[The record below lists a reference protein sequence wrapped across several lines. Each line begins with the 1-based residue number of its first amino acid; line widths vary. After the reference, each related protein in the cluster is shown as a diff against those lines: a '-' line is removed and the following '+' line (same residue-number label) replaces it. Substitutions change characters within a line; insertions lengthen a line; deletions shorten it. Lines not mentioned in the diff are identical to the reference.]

1 LLIGAALLSMGVLW
15 LLALA
20 TWRQAYGRVG
30 PESAHV
36 RRAHRLRDYHRQAG
50 LTGADLDMVVA
61 LDLREQLIEDYARVI
76 PANQALTL
84 RRYGLRA
91 RAVTS
96 LIWSLLLA
104 LIATIVVLVAA

>member
-1 LLIGAALLSMGVLW
+1 MA
-15 LLALA
+15 
-20 TWRQAYGRVG
+20 
-30 PESAHV
+30 
-36 RRAHRLRDYHRQAG
+36 
-50 LTGADLDMVVA
+50 VA
-61 LDLREQLIEDYARVI
+61 LDLREQLIEDCARVI
-76 PANQALTL
+76 PANRALTL

>member
-1 LLIGAALLSMGVLW
+1 LLW

-20 TWRQAYGRVG
+20 TWRHAYGRIG

-36 RRAHRLRDYHRQAG
+36 RRAHQLRDYHRQAG
-50 LTGADLDMVVA
+50 LTGADLDMAVA

-76 PANQALTL
+76 PANRALTL

-91 RAVTS
+91 RAVTL

-104 LIATIVVLVAA
+104 LIATIVVLVTAKFGLLARGTG